1 MESALWAMDLLA
13 LIFLCHWALK
23 QDKREQSDDTD

>member
-13 LIFLCHWALK
+13 LIFLCQWALK
-23 QDKREQSDDTD
+23 QDKRGQSDDTD